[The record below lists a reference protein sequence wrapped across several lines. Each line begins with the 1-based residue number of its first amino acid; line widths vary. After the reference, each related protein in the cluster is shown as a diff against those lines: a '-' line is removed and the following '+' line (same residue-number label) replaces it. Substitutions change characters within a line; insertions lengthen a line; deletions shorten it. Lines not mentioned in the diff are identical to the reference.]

1 MLSRMIPLLIPFLL
15 SVSACAAST
24 QDYSSQQ
31 SGDSDG
37 GAIQIRDEDASAIG
51 SVAFDRAIADLPI
64 ITSGEDFD
72 RIQHIMTRL
81 VRSAARP
88 DIGWRMVLVDSNI
101 PDAWVLPDG
110 KMAIYLGILN
120 RLEDDQEIAALL
132 THQMAHSLLGHN
144 MFLLGR
150 NEIQSVLMAQDTR
163 ASGSMREQLAYNLGV
178 SIAEGVQVMPY
189 SRMMESEADDLSMVM
204 MLKAGYDP
212 AAAIGTWQWLSDES
226 RFAME
231 YLSAHP
237 SVSWRIEQMTDQ
249 LPCYHKAFKETWG
262 HNPKGLEEQYRD
274 VTIECPPFVTGL
286 MSNIKRDYSS
296 NNGQEYMYD
305 WDDEPG
311 YEAAYYDHV
320 RYNRYYFDDPYY
332 NAWQR
337 GRVSY
342 SFGFGFGGFSYYRW
356 SPLWSGWSYYSP
368 WRPHYVFRV
377 GRGYNHYVDH
387 PYRYTRS
394 WSHRSL
400 TFRDR
405 HYDRKHY
412 SRDESRYSERRQE
425 YRKYEQ
431 REAALR
437 SRNAVIRTQH
447 NSPTPRGK
455 VIQRERQDA
464 APRNREAVIRTQH
477 NSPRPQG
484 VVTQSEGGK
493 RIITSGRDKVIRS
506 NKNIRQRNVEA
517 ARSQIQTKG
526 TKIYRAT
533 SKDAAIKRAVKARS
547 VTKRRGVMEFREQT
561 QKQPV
566 RVERSKGAKTKSYSA
581 PKRQVQ
587 QKAARANPSYK
598 PRQTKQ
604 SPAQERVQQSGS
616 SKPVVIK
623 KKSQKQPSK
632 QSYKAPKPPKQESSK
647 SSDKS
652 SNQVGKKSRYLKS
665 IRERGR

>member
-1 MLSRMIPLLIPFLL
+1 MLSRVIPFLIPFLF

-24 QDYSSQQ
+24 QDYNSQQ
-31 SGDSDG
+31 SGDSED

-64 ITSGEDFD
+64 ITSGEDYD
-72 RIQHIMTRL
+72 RIQRIMTRL

-110 KMAIYLGILN
+110 KMAIYIGILN
-120 RLEDDQEIAALL
+120 RLQDDQEVAALL

-150 NEIQSVLMAQDTR
+150 NEIQSVLMAQDTG

-178 SIAEGVQVMPY
+178 SIAEGVQIMPY

-237 SVSWRIEQMTDQ
+237 SVSWRIEQMSDQ

-262 HNPKGLEEQYRD
+262 HNPRGLEEQHRD

-296 NNGQEYMYD
+296 NGGQEYMYD

-356 SPLWSGWSYYSP
+356 SPLWSGWSYYNS

-394 WSHRSL
+394 WSHRRIN
-400 TFRDR
+400 FHNRK
-405 HYDRKHY
+405 YDRKDY
-412 SRDESRYSERRQE
+412 YRDESRYSERRRE
-425 YRKYEQ
+425 YRDSERRK
-431 REAALR
+431 AALR

-447 NSPTPRGK
+447 NSPTPK
-455 VIQRERQDA
+455 
-464 APRNREAVIRTQH
+464 
-477 NSPRPQG
+477 G

-493 RIITSGRDKVIRS
+493 RVINSRRDKVIRN
-506 NKNIRQRNVEA
+506 NKNIRERNVEPV
-517 ARSQIQTKG
+517 RSRIATKG
-526 TKIYRAT
+526 TKSYRVT
-533 SKDAAIKRAVKARS
+533 SKDAAIKRPAKARS
-547 VTKRRGVMEFREQT
+547 APKRKGVMEFRERT

-566 RVERSKGAKTKSYSA
+566 RIERSKTSGNKTYST
-581 PKRQVQ
+581 PKR
-587 QKAARANPSYK
+587 KAQPRTEQASPSYK
-598 PRQTKQ
+598 PRQPRT
-604 SPAQERVQQSGS
+604 ERTQKPQA
-616 SKPVVIK
+616 SKKAVIK
-623 KKSQKQPSK
+623 PKSKNQPSK
-632 QSYKAPKPPKQESSK
+632 KASPAPKSPKSKNSAGSKPSSSK
-647 SSDKS
+647 GVQKKRY
-652 SNQVGKKSRYLKS
+652 SNSR
-665 IRERGR
+665 RDRN

>member
-1 MLSRMIPLLIPFLL
+1 MLSRVIPFLIPFLF

-24 QDYSSQQ
+24 QQYNSQQ
-31 SGDSDG
+31 SGDSED

-64 ITSGEDFD
+64 ITSGEDYD
-72 RIQHIMTRL
+72 RIQRIMTRL

-120 RLEDDQEIAALL
+120 RLQDDQEVAALL

-150 NEIQSVLMAQDTR
+150 NEIQSVLMAQDTG

-178 SIAEGVQVMPY
+178 SIAEGVQIMPY

-237 SVSWRIEQMTDQ
+237 SVSWRIEQMSDQ

-262 HNPKGLEEQYRD
+262 HNPRGLEEQHRD

-296 NNGQEYMYD
+296 NGGQEYMYD

-356 SPLWSGWSYYSP
+356 SPLWSGWSYYNS

-394 WSHRSL
+394 WSHRRIN
-400 TFRDR
+400 FHNRQ
-405 HYDRKHY
+405 YDRKDY
-412 SRDESRYSERRQE
+412 YRDESRYSERRRE
-425 YRKYEQ
+425 YRDSE
-431 REAALR
+431 RRAAALR

-447 NSPTPRGK
+447 NSPTP
-455 VIQRERQDA
+455 
-464 APRNREAVIRTQH
+464 
-477 NSPRPQG
+477 QG

-493 RIITSGRDKVIRS
+493 RVITSGRDKVIRN
-506 NKNIRQRNVEA
+506 NKNIRERNVEP

-526 TKIYRAT
+526 TKNYRVT
-533 SKDAAIKRAVKARS
+533 SKGAAIKRPAK
-547 VTKRRGVMEFREQT
+547 VTSTPKRKGVMEFRERT

-566 RVERSKGAKTKSYSA
+566 RIERSKTSGNKTYSA
-581 PKRQVQ
+581 PKR
-587 QKAARANPSYK
+587 KAQPRTEQASPSYK
-598 PRQTKQ
+598 PRQ
-604 SPAQERVQQSGS
+604 PRQERTQKPQA
-616 SKPVVIK
+616 SKKVVIRP
-623 KKSQKQPSK
+623 KSKNQPSK
-632 QSYKAPKPPKQESSK
+632 KASPTPKSPKTKDSARSKPSSSK
-647 SSDKS
+647 VVQKKRY
-652 SNQVGKKSRYLKS
+652 SNSR
-665 IRERGR
+665 RDRN

>member
-1 MLSRMIPLLIPFLL
+1 MLNRMIPFLIPFLF

-31 SGDSDG
+31 SGNSEE
-37 GAIQIRDEDASAIG
+37 GAVQIRDEDASAIG
-51 SVAFDRAIADLPI
+51 SVAFDRAIADLPV

-150 NEIQSVLMAQDTR
+150 NEIQSVLMAQDTG

-237 SVSWRIEQMTDQ
+237 SVSWRIEQMSDQ

-356 SPLWSGWSYYSP
+356 SPLWSGWSYYNS
-368 WRPHYVFRV
+368 WRPHYVFRI
-377 GRGYNHYVDH
+377 GRGHNHYVDH
-387 PYRYTRS
+387 PYRYARS
-394 WSHRSL
+394 WSRQSVY
-400 TFRDR
+400 FRNR

-412 SRDESRYSERRQE
+412 YRDESRYSERRQE

-447 NSPTPRGK
+447 NSP
-455 VIQRERQDA
+455 
-464 APRNREAVIRTQH
+464 
-477 NSPRPQG
+477 RPQG
-484 VVTQSEGGK
+484 VVTQSEGET

-506 NKNIRQRNVEA
+506 NKNIRERKVV
-517 ARSQIQTKG
+517 STKSKIQIQRAKS
-526 TKIYRAT
+526 YRVT
-533 SKDAAIKRAVKARS
+533 SKDAVIKRPAKARS
-547 VTKRRGVMEFREQT
+547 AAQRRGVMEFREQT

-566 RVERSKGAKTKSYSA
+566 RVERSNGAKTKTYSS
-581 PKRQVQ
+581 PKRRVQ

-604 SPAQERVQQSGS
+604 RSAQERVQQSQP
-616 SKPVVIK
+616 SKPAVIK
-623 KKSQKQPSK
+623 KKAQKQPST
-632 QSYKAPKPPKQESSK
+632 QNYKAPKPPKQESSK
-647 SSDKS
+647 SSDTS
-652 SNQVGKKSRYLKS
+652 SNQMGKKSRYLKS

>member
-1 MLSRMIPLLIPFLL
+1 MLSRMIPFLIPFLF
-15 SVSACAAST
+15 SVSACAASS
-24 QDYSSQQ
+24 QDYNSQQ
-31 SGDSDG
+31 SGDSEE

-51 SVAFDRAIADLPI
+51 SFAFDRAIADLPV

-72 RIQHIMTRL
+72 RIQRIMSRL

-120 RLEDDQEIAALL
+120 RLQDDQEVAALL

-150 NEIQSVLMAQDTR
+150 NEIQSVLMGQDTG

-231 YLSAHP
+231 YLSSHP
-237 SVSWRIEQMTDQ
+237 SVSWRIEQMSDQ

-262 HNPKGLEEQYRD
+262 HNPQGLEEQYRD

-296 NNGQEYMYD
+296 NNGQQYMYD

-320 RYNRYYFDDPYY
+320 RYNRYYYDDPYY

-356 SPLWSGWSYYSP
+356 SPLWSGWNYYDP

-400 TFRDR
+400 TFRNR
-405 HYDRKHY
+405 HYDRNHY
-412 SRDESRYSERRQE
+412 IRDESRYSERRQE
-425 YRKYEQ
+425 YRNSE
-431 REAALR
+431 RRDAALR
-437 SRNAVIRTQH
+437 SRN
-447 NSPTPRGK
+447 
-455 VIQRERQDA
+455 
-464 APRNREAVIRTQH
+464 AVIRTQH

-484 VVTQSEGGK
+484 VVTQREGGK
-493 RIITSGRDKVIRS
+493 RIITSERDKLIR
-506 NKNIRQRNVEA
+506 NKNIRERNVEIA
-517 ARSQIQTKG
+517 KPRIQTKG
-526 TKIYRAT
+526 TKSYRVT
-533 SKDAAIKRAVKARS
+533 SKDAAIKRATKARS
-547 VTKRRGVMEFREQT
+547 ATKRKGVMEFREQA

-566 RVERSKGAKTKSYSA
+566 RIERNKTSGKKTYSA
-581 PKRQVQ
+581 PKRKVQ
-587 QKAARANPSYK
+587 PRTEQASPSYK
-598 PRQTKQ
+598 PRQPRQERTQQVQPSKKAVIRQ
-604 SPAQERVQQSGS
+604 QRKSQPIKKTSPAPKPSKSKSSSS
-616 SKPVVIK
+616 SKPSSGKPVIK
-623 KKSQKQPSK
+623 KN
-632 QSYKAPKPPKQESSK
+632 Y
-647 SSDKS
+647 
-652 SNQVGKKSRYLKS
+652 SNSR
-665 IRERGR
+665 RDRN

>member
-1 MLSRMIPLLIPFLL
+1 MLSRVIPFLIPFLF

-24 QDYSSQQ
+24 QDYNSQQ
-31 SGDSDG
+31 SGDSEE

-51 SVAFDRAIADLPI
+51 SFAFDRAIADLPV
-64 ITSGEDFD
+64 ITSGEDYD
-72 RIQHIMTRL
+72 RIHRIMSRL

-110 KMAIYLGILN
+110 KMAIYIGILN
-120 RLEDDQEIAALL
+120 RLQDDQEVAALL

-150 NEIQSVLMAQDTR
+150 NEIQSVLMAQDTG

-231 YLSAHP
+231 YLSSHP
-237 SVSWRIEQMTDQ
+237 SVSWRIEQMSDQ

-262 HNPKGLEEQYRD
+262 HNPRGLEEQYRD
-274 VTIECPPFVTGL
+274 VTIECPPFVTGF

-296 NNGQEYMYD
+296 NNGQEYIYD

-320 RYNRYYFDDPYY
+320 RYNRYYYDDPYY

-356 SPLWSGWSYYSP
+356 SPLWSGWSYYDP

-394 WSHRSL
+394 WSHRRIN
-400 TFRDR
+400 FHNR
-405 HYDRKHY
+405 HYDRKDY
-412 SRDESRYSERRQE
+412 YRDQSRYSERRRE
-425 YRKYEQ
+425 YRDVERRKE
-431 REAALR
+431 ALR

-447 NSPTPRGK
+447 NSP
-455 VIQRERQDA
+455 
-464 APRNREAVIRTQH
+464 
-477 NSPRPQG
+477 RPQG
-484 VVTQSEGGK
+484 ATTQREGGK
-493 RIITSGRDKVIRS
+493 RIIASERDKVIR
-506 NKNIRQRNVEA
+506 NKNIRQRKAEA
-517 ARSQIQTKG
+517 TRSQIQTKG
-526 TKIYRAT
+526 TKSYRAT
-533 SKDAAIKRAVKARS
+533 SKDATIKRAVRS
-547 VTKRRGVMEFREQT
+547 RSAPKRRGVMEFREQS

-566 RVERSKGAKTKSYSA
+566 RTPRSKTSAKKTYSA
-581 PKRQVQ
+581 PKIKVQ
-587 QKAARANPSYK
+587 PRTEQASPSYK
-598 PRQTKQ
+598 PRK
-604 SPAQERVQQSGS
+604 PRQERTQQPQS
-616 SKPVVIK
+616 SKKVVIRQQR
-623 KKSQKQPSK
+623 KSQPAKKASP
-632 QSYKAPKPPKQESSK
+632 APKPPKTKSSTSSK
-647 SSDKS
+647 PSSSK
-652 SNQVGKKSRYLKS
+652 VVKKKSYTNSR
-665 IRERGR
+665 RDRN